1 MFTNENLRK
10 AFWANLDRAAIVK
23 ARGGSI
29 TSQPMTHFLYPGVQ
43 GFDQAGG
50 YAGPQATS
58 TPNVNGD
65 HPVAC
70 KYMKLAGYPGCKYT
84 GGKTVQIVSS
94 SNGNVPA
101 ITQIVNSALT
111 GLGFTTHVSE
121 VDQSVM
127 YTKYCQVP
135 KQEID
140 ACPAQGWIRDFA
152 DPLSVLYAP
161 FYGPS
166 ITPTGNPN
174 QGQVND
180 PQINAAIKAA
190 ALTVDPAA
198 RARRGPTS
206 TSCWSP
212 RPSRF
217 RRSSTASPTSAAG
230 RARASTTSGTRAPGT
245 SRSRR

>member
-1 MFTNENLRK
+1 
-10 AFWANLDRAAIVK
+10 
-23 ARGGSI
+23 
-29 TSQPMTHFLYPGVQ
+29 
-43 GFDQAGG
+43 
-50 YAGPQATS
+50 
-58 TPNVNGD
+58 
-65 HPVAC
+65 
-70 KYMKLAGYPGCKYT
+70 MKLAGYSGCRYT

-94 SNGNVPA
+94 TNGNVPA
-101 ITQIVNSALT
+101 ITQIVNAALT

-198 RARRGPTS
+198 RVEAWANVDKLLVAKAVAIPEDFDS
-206 TSCWSP
+206 Q
-212 RPSRF
+212 PSV
-217 RRSSTASPTSAAG
+217 
-230 RARASTTSGTRAPGT
+230 
-245 SRSRR
+245 RSRDVVGIDDLWNEGTWDFAFSSLR